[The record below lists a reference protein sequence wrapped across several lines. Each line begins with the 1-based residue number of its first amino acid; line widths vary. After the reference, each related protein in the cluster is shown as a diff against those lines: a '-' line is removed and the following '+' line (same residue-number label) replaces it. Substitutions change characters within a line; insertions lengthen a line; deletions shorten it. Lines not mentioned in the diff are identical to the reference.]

1 MLPPLHPSNPAS
13 LEGLL
18 LLQQHVGAAPCSP
31 SSWDVFMGKEAG
43 SGPVLSHAG

>member
-18 LLQQHVGAAPCSP
+18 VLQQHVGSAPCSLLP
-31 SSWDVFMGKEAG
+31 LFMGCVNGKRDWKVV
-43 SGPVLSHAG
+43 PC